1 MTKSCPKGQYYCYTD
16 NKCKK
21 IPKGY
26 AVGARGYLKQ
36 EPQEDDSKNNGNGNG
51 NGNSKSN
58 GSSGNGGGNGNGGN
72 GGNGGSGG
80 VSEATDLGT
89 LEGVKYYDGSDRNPN
104 TGLPKG
110 LKNGN
115 GKSTDKPLKGVP
127 YNILRA
133 HYEIPVQEVKVTGMD
148 EVINYKTFA
157 QQAQD
162 AREKKAK
169 RREEG
174 KKKDDQFMAKKKER
188 VAKGVKF
195 YDSKGKG
202 YVKSGVKTY
211 ESVMLTYKSGQGVDA
226 KIGGKSV
233 RNTINNV
240 KTGVNAIKNIKKD
253 GLVAGVKN
261 TINKN
266 KNTTTKQSVSS
277 NVGDAI
283 GNYQLN
289 MGEEGLRDWFGKSKS
304 KDGKSGWV
312 NVKTGGTCASD
323 EPGEGTPKCVSSSK
337 RASMSKAERE
347 SASRRKKAAD
357 PGQQSKTNAAKP
369 TYVSTDKKKM
379 KKESIEI
386 QEMGGKG
393 NKPVKVNLKDLVNKT
408 KNNPKNK
415 NLGVKTI
422 DTDTTVHTEESELDR
437 LKAILKSGM
446 MNGKKLTP
454 QQRQGMEAG
463 ISQGQ
468 GMSQQKEGKSYADFM
483 AEGKGRLTSSNDMQ
497 SKMYADKNKSGKK
510 MSDDEIKKE
519 KGGKDFLAR
528 LKAAKERMKKESI
541 EEKVNLK
548 DKSSQYARSTKE
560 VDTAMTDH
568 VNRKRGT
575 HYGKDGKVTEVGR
588 YRKQSKREARNELI
602 SMNKEA
608 VSEAKDKKGKGS
620 GTKDACYKKVK
631 ARYDV
636 WPSAYASGA
645 LSKCRKVGAANWG
658 NSSKKEGYEYADEGL
673 VDGVRNVLTNLKT
686 KIKQNSDARKKYR
699 ETNPGGT
706 ITKSQHMQQI
716 KNAGGDP
723 SHMEGK
729 TFTQFQQEC
738 WKTHKKVGMKMKG
751 GKMVPDCRPKNEE
764 AKIDE
769 GAAWTKKSGK
779 NKEGGLNEKGRKS
792 YERENPGSDLKAPS
806 KKVGNKRRASFC
818 ARMKG
823 MRKRQKPSNNT
834 GDDRLSKSLR
844 KWNC

>member
-110 LKNGN
+110 LKGGN

-174 KKKDDQFMAKKKER
+174 KKKDDEFMAKKKER

-283 GNYQLN
+283 SNYQLN
-289 MGEEGLRDWFGKSKS
+289 MYLS
-304 KDGKSGWV
+304 
-312 NVKTGGTCASD
+312 
-323 EPGEGTPKCVSSSK
+323 
-337 RASMSKAERE
+337 
-347 SASRRKKAAD
+347 
-357 PGQQSKTNAAKP
+357 Q
-369 TYVSTDKKKM
+369 
-379 KKESIEI
+379 
-386 QEMGGKG
+386 
-393 NKPVKVNLKDLVNKT
+393 LKN
-408 KNNPKNK
+408 
-415 NLGVKTI
+415 
-422 DTDTTVHTEESELDR
+422 S
-437 LKAILKSGM
+437 LKLCQKLPHNM
-446 MNGKKLTP
+446 M
-454 QQRQGMEAG
+454 
-463 ISQGQ
+463 I
-468 GMSQQKEGKSYADFM
+468 
-483 AEGKGRLTSSNDMQ
+483 
-497 SKMYADKNKSGKK
+497 
-510 MSDDEIKKE
+510 
-519 KGGKDFLAR
+519 
-528 LKAAKERMKKESI
+528 
-541 EEKVNLK
+541 
-548 DKSSQYARSTKE
+548 
-560 VDTAMTDH
+560 
-568 VNRKRGT
+568 
-575 HYGKDGKVTEVGR
+575 
-588 YRKQSKREARNELI
+588 
-602 SMNKEA
+602 
-608 VSEAKDKKGKGS
+608 
-620 GTKDACYKKVK
+620 
-631 ARYDV
+631 
-636 WPSAYASGA
+636 
-645 LSKCRKVGAANWG
+645 
-658 NSSKKEGYEYADEGL
+658 
-673 VDGVRNVLTNLKT
+673 
-686 KIKQNSDARKKYR
+686 
-699 ETNPGGT
+699 
-706 ITKSQHMQQI
+706 
-716 KNAGGDP
+716 
-723 SHMEGK
+723 
-729 TFTQFQQEC
+729 
-738 WKTHKKVGMKMKG
+738 
-751 GKMVPDCRPKNEE
+751 
-764 AKIDE
+764 
-769 GAAWTKKSGK
+769 
-779 NKEGGLNEKGRKS
+779 
-792 YERENPGSDLKAPS
+792 
-806 KKVGNKRRASFC
+806 
-818 ARMKG
+818 
-823 MRKRQKPSNNT
+823 
-834 GDDRLSKSLR
+834 
-844 KWNC
+844 

>member
-174 KKKDDQFMAKKKER
+174 KKRDDEFMAKKKER

-211 ESVMLTYKSGQGVDA
+211 EEND
-226 KIGGKSV
+226 
-233 RNTINNV
+233 
-240 KTGVNAIKNIKKD
+240 
-253 GLVAGVKN
+253 
-261 TINKN
+261 
-266 KNTTTKQSVSS
+266 
-277 NVGDAI
+277 
-283 GNYQLN
+283 LN
-289 MGEEGLRDWFGKSKS
+289 MNEEGLRDWFGKSKS

-528 LKAAKERMKKESI
+528 LKAAKEKMKKESI

-620 GTKDACYKKVK
+620 GTKDACYHKVK

-636 WPSAYASGA
+636 WPSAYGSGA

-673 VDGVRNVLTNLKT
+673 VDGVKNVLTNLKN

-716 KNAGGDP
+716 RNAGGDP

-738 WKTHKKVGMKMKG
+738 WKTHKQQGLKKKG
-751 GKMVPDCRPKNEE
+751 NRMVPNCVPKNEE

>member
-174 KKKDDQFMAKKKER
+174 KKRDDEFMAKKKER

-211 ESVMLTYKSGQGVDA
+211 EEND
-226 KIGGKSV
+226 
-233 RNTINNV
+233 
-240 KTGVNAIKNIKKD
+240 
-253 GLVAGVKN
+253 
-261 TINKN
+261 
-266 KNTTTKQSVSS
+266 
-277 NVGDAI
+277 
-283 GNYQLN
+283 LN
-289 MGEEGLRDWFGKSKS
+289 MNEEGLRDWFGKSKS

-528 LKAAKERMKKESI
+528 LKAAKEKMKKESI

-620 GTKDACYKKVK
+620 GTKDACYHKVK

-673 VDGVRNVLTNLKT
+673 VDGVKNVLTNLKN

-716 KNAGGDP
+716 RNAGGDP

-738 WKTHKKVGMKMKG
+738 WKTHKQQGLKKKG
-751 GKMVPDCRPKNEE
+751 NRMVPNCVPKNEE